1 MSKVTQ
7 SDYEVRRETEFDR
20 DSFGLGPAEG
30 QSDPKTQDKQK
41 VIIQLGTG

>member
-20 DSFGLGPAEG
+20 DSFGLSPVDG
-30 QSDPKTQDKQK
+30 QSDVKTQEK
-41 VIIQLGTG
+41 